1 MSLTRLAV
9 EGEVNLSLACV
20 RKYPF
25 SHTRS
30 RSQSMTHN
38 PPSHHR
44 LNLSLNAKIGS
55 SFDLNLIPD
64 VLSQLLADSRSENT
78 RLAYEKDVIRFF
90 KWATEKTPTPDIV
103 LEFLHLEKADAVT
116 LVLRYKAHLI
126 RSGLAEATVN
136 RRLAALKSLVA
147 MGRKMGH
154 CVYTLEDVKSEKVE
168 KYRDTT
174 GISPEAFKR
183 VLSVPDRDTLQGKRD
198 YALLRLLWG
207 NALRRN
213 EVSQLN
219 LGDFDESARTLLI
232 RGKGKG
238 SQTEAIDLSGATT
251 DAIAIWLEATQEGR
265 PDDSPL
271 FIALDF
277 CNFGHRL
284 TGESIRRIVVRACKA
299 AGINKRM
306 SPHRIR
312 HSAITAALDATEG
325 NVRKVQKLSRH
336 ANLETLMVYD
346 DNREKAQLEITELLD
361 DLI

>member
-1 MSLTRLAV
+1 M
-9 EGEVNLSLACV
+9 
-20 RKYPF
+20 
-25 SHTRS
+25 
-30 RSQSMTHN
+30 
-38 PPSHHR
+38 
-44 LNLSLNAKIGS
+44 
-55 SFDLNLIPD
+55 
-64 VLSQLLADSRSENT
+64 LSQLLASSRSDNT
-78 RLAYEKDVIRFF
+78 RIAYEKDVTLFF
-90 KWATEKTPTPDIV
+90 KWATGKSPTPDTV
-103 LEFLHLEKADAVT
+103 LEFLHLEKSDAVT
-116 LVLRYKAHLI
+116 LVLKYKAHLI

-154 CVYTLEDVKSEKVE
+154 CVYSLEDVKGEKVQ

-174 GISPEAFKR
+174 GISSEAFKR
-183 VLSVPDRDTLQGKRD
+183 VLAVPDRDRLQGKRD

-213 EVSQLN
+213 EISQLN
-219 LGDFDESARTLLI
+219 IGDFEQSARTLLI

-238 SQTEAIDLSGATT
+238 SQTELIDLSVATT
-251 DAIAIWLEATQEGR
+251 NAIATWLETSQDTR
-265 PDDSPL
+265 SDDSPL

-277 CNFGHRL
+277 ANRGHRL

-306 SPHRIR
+306 SPHRVR
-312 HSAITAALDATEG
+312 HSAITAALEATDG
-325 NVRKVQKLSRH
+325 DVRKVQKLSRH

-346 DNREKAQLEITELLD
+346 DNRGKSQLEVTELLD

>member
-1 MSLTRLAV
+1 
-9 EGEVNLSLACV
+9 
-20 RKYPF
+20 
-25 SHTRS
+25 
-30 RSQSMTHN
+30 MTHN

-44 LNLSLNAKIGS
+44 LNLSLKAKIGS
-55 SFDLNLIPD
+55 SFDLNLVPD

-78 RLAYEKDVIRFF
+78 RLAYEKDVVLFF
-90 KWATEKTPTPDIV
+90 KWATGNKPTSDIV
-103 LEFLHLEKADAVT
+103 LEFLHLEKSDAVT

-126 RSGLAEATVN
+126 RKGLAEATVN

-154 CVYTLEDVKSEKVE
+154 CVYSLEDIKAEKVQR
-168 KYRDTT
+168 YRDTT
-174 GISPEAFKR
+174 GISPEEFKR

-213 EVSQLN
+213 EISQLN
-219 LGDFDESARTLLI
+219 IGDFNQNARTLLI

-238 SQTEAIDLSGATT
+238 SQTEAIDLSRATK
-251 DAIAIWLEATQEGR
+251 DALAIWLEASHDGR
-265 PDDSPL
+265 PNDAPL

-277 CNFGHRL
+277 CNYGHRL
-284 TGESIRRIVVRACKA
+284 TGESIRRTVVGACIA

-312 HSAITAALDATEG
+312 HSAITAALDATDG